1 MNDTVLNNMQLSA
14 YIIQSLL
21 DSGVSEFCLCAG
33 ARNASLV
40 KTFEKNAHLKI
51 YHFFEERS
59 AAFFALGRIQ
69 QIQKPVVVVT
79 TSGTAVAELLPAV
92 IEAHYTGLSLIL
104 LTADRPKNYR
114 GTGAPQAIEH
124 MGIFSNYVRKS
135 FDLDAQNYDFAI
147 NQDHLNFPLHLNV
160 CFDEPLI
167 DQEPLEIQ
175 FNSIVDVVKDKNRY
189 HSLMSENKGLEAKN
203 FATNSVEENSL
214 EKNGECFLKEL
225 DIFLKETKP
234 LIILSALAEADQ
246 PIVIQFLESL
256 QLPLFVEGIS
266 GLRNH
271 PRIKKY
277 SLLTPEKITK
287 ELFLNKTCNS
297 ILRIGGVPTT
307 RFWRDLEFELK
318 NIPVLSISN
327 NLFSGLSRPSKLCTP
342 IQNLKEYDS
351 GSQILMSEPIWKSRD
366 EELYFNLNRLFEKYP
381 ESEPALVNKLSKHL
395 HHKNVYLGNS
405 LPIREWDLAIC
416 QKTIPAK
423 VFANRGANGI
433 DGQVSTFLGWAS
445 SGVENWAILG
455 DLTALYDLS
464 SLWITRQL
472 EVDNLTILVINNGG
486 GMIFNKIFE
495 SEYFLNRHEINFSSW
510 AKMWNWHYEKWQTI
524 PSKPISSGFRIIEMV
539 PVEEQTKQ
547 FWLEW
552 DKSGL

>member
-1 MNDTVLNNMQLSA
+1 MNDAVLNNMQLSA
-14 YIIQSLL
+14 NIIQSLL

-40 KTFEKNAHLKI
+40 KTFEKNKHIKI

-69 QIQKPVVVVT
+69 QIQKPVAVVT

-92 IEAHYTGLSLIL
+92 IEAYYTGLPLIL

-124 MGIFSNYVRKS
+124 IGIFSNYLRKS
-135 FDLDAQNYDFAI
+135 FDLDTQNYDLAI
-147 NQDHLNFPLHLNV
+147 NHDHLNFPLHLNV

-167 DQEPLEIQ
+167 DQEPLEIK
-175 FNSIVDVVKDKNRY
+175 FNPIVGALVDTNAN
-189 HSLMSENKGLEAKN
+189 HSLMSKIEGSGTKRIENKR
-203 FATNSVEENSL
+203 L

-234 LIILSALAEADQ
+234 LVILSALTEADQ
-246 PIVIQFLESL
+246 PIVLQFLKSL
-256 QLPLFVEGIS
+256 QFPFFVEGIS

-271 PRIKKY
+271 PRIEKY
-277 SLLTPEKITK
+277 SLLTPEKMTK
-287 ELFLNKTCNS
+287 ELFVNKICNS

-307 RFWRDLEFELK
+307 RLWRDLEFELK

-327 NLFSGLSRPSKLCTP
+327 NLFSGLSRPSKIFTP
-342 IQNLKEYDS
+342 IQNLAEYNS
-351 GSQILMSEPIWKSRD
+351 GSQILISEPIWKSRD
-366 EELYFNLNRLFEKYP
+366 EELYFNLNRLFETYP
-381 ESEPALVNKLSKHL
+381 ESEPALINKLSKHL

-416 QKTIPAK
+416 QKTLPAR
-423 VFANRGANGI
+423 VHANRGANGI

-464 SLWITRQL
+464 SLWITKQL

-486 GMIFNKIFE
+486 GMIFDKIFQ
-495 SEYFLNRHEINFSSW
+495 SEFFLNRHELNFSSW

-524 PSKPISSGFRIIEMV
+524 PSKPISSGFRIIELV

-547 FWLEW
+547 FWLAW

>member
-1 MNDTVLNNMQLSA
+1 
-14 YIIQSLL
+14 
-21 DSGVSEFCLCAG
+21 
-33 ARNASLV
+33 
-40 KTFEKNAHLKI
+40 
-51 YHFFEERS
+51 
-59 AAFFALGRIQ
+59 
-69 QIQKPVVVVT
+69 
-79 TSGTAVAELLPAV
+79 
-92 IEAHYTGLSLIL
+92 
-104 LTADRPKNYR
+104 
-114 GTGAPQAIEH
+114 
-124 MGIFSNYVRKS
+124 
-135 FDLDAQNYDFAI
+135 
-147 NQDHLNFPLHLNV
+147 
-160 CFDEPLI
+160 
-167 DQEPLEIQ
+167 
-175 FNSIVDVVKDKNRY
+175 
-189 HSLMSENKGLEAKN
+189 
-203 FATNSVEENSL
+203 
-214 EKNGECFLKEL
+214 
-225 DIFLKETKP
+225 
-234 LIILSALAEADQ
+234 
-246 PIVIQFLESL
+246 
-256 QLPLFVEGIS
+256 
-266 GLRNH
+266 
-271 PRIKKY
+271 
-277 SLLTPEKITK
+277 
-287 ELFLNKTCNS
+287 
-297 ILRIGGVPTT
+297 
-307 RFWRDLEFELK
+307 
-318 NIPVLSISN
+318 
-327 NLFSGLSRPSKLCTP
+327 
-342 IQNLKEYDS
+342 
-351 GSQILMSEPIWKSRD
+351 MSEPIWKSRD

-445 SGVENWAILG
+445 SGVENWAIFG